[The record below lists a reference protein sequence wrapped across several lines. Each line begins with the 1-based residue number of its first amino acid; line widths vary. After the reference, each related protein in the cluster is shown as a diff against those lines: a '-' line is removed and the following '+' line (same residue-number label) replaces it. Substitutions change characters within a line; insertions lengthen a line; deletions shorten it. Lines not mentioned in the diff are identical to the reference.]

1 MYECTI
7 FLYLLE
13 ILTNQFIHELPMREE
28 LNSASATALQ
38 MNKIP
43 FSAECPW
50 RNATAIGK
58 SMTWAWND
66 DMLKNDQAFT
76 RVSKI

>member
-43 FSAECPW
+43 FSAECP
-50 RNATAIGK
+50 
-58 SMTWAWND
+58 
-66 DMLKNDQAFT
+66 
-76 RVSKI
+76 